1 IIAVSS
7 HSSRQLYL
15 NKRNIMAEPLICPLC
30 KSIMGNSI
38 DGIAIYGCGHMIC
51 GECFYD
57 LHHQS
62 YKCFVCKIWSS
73 DIFFH

>member
-51 GECFYD
+51 GECFY
-57 LHHQS
+57 
-62 YKCFVCKIWSS
+62 
-73 DIFFH
+73 